1 VLKLEK
7 LATIG
12 LLAAVAFLPVACA
25 SQQSAPPNARAMT
38 SPSSIAAGSM
48 SSGKDMQT
56 MMAQCADMRRQMQ
69 PGAAMAPNMQ
79 QMMTQCDQMDRMH
92 SGAPQSPTR

>member
-1 VLKLEK
+1 MLKMK
-7 LATIG
+7 KRMATR

-25 SQQSAPPNARAMT
+25 SQQSASPDTRAAT
-38 SPSSIAAGSM
+38 SPSNTAAGGM
-48 SSGKDMQT
+48 SSGMDMQT

-92 SGAPQSPTR
+92 GGAPRSPTR